1 MEQVINQTYGSAQL
15 RGVKRGD
22 AFVGQVFTDTGKSVQ
37 ISADSAP
44 ELLEKLK
51 SEAARM
57 SGAYVGFDGARRRF
71 LEFLPDGFLDS
82 RYIEQERVYK
92 LARKSSLE
100 TAAPLSARPFSA
112 LQASGAAKAFS
123 INLLHSTEQIRAKEA
138 LSSPQ
143 GHAILEALAEFTD
156 APSQPT
162 LHTLAALL
170 KPFEAARWTVIT
182 LLPFFWKPDRHM
194 FLKPEVTCEFAAAV
208 GHPFH
213 LEYTAELD
221 LGVYEAL
228 LDLAYKTEQETSGMN
243 PSDRIDV
250 QSFIWVV
257 GRYTLDDAG
266 KGPELQADT

>member
-1 MEQVINQTYGSAQL
+1 MEQVINQNYGSAKL

-44 ELLEKLK
+44 KLLKKLK
-51 SEAARM
+51 FEAARM
-57 SGAYVGFDGARRRF
+57 SGAYVGFDGAKKRF
-71 LEFLPDGFLDS
+71 LDFLPEGFADP
-82 RYIEQERVYK
+82 RYIDQERAYK

-100 TAAPLSARPFSA
+100 AAAPLSDRPFSP

-138 LSSPQ
+138 LSSLK

-156 APSQPT
+156 APSQST
-162 LHTLAALL
+162 LDTLAALL
-170 KPFEAARWTVIT
+170 KPFQAARWTVIT
-182 LLPFFWKPDRHM
+182 LLPFFWRPDRHM

-213 LEYTAELD
+213 LEYTADLD
-221 LGVYEAL
+221 LGVYEEL
-228 LDLAYKTEQETSGMN
+228 LDLASKTEQETSGMN
-243 PSDRIDV
+243 PSDRIDI

-266 KGPELQADT
+266 NGPEP